1 MKSPGL
7 KSEKEFIEKAI
18 AHNLERQ
25 QAEEIYFYHDRAR
38 KAFEQRE
45 SQSELLDGLGYYQ
58 DYMLNRQAAN
68 TFLRPKKNDDEV
80 RVNTGTTEKKIEV
93 VWNELLKMTWNI
105 ECRAFDMQDRLLV
118 SLGQNWADIIKR
130 TNEIE
135 RDDDLWAAAVLEGL
149 TQRRVFIEEIWDNGV
164 VRDKRDDKVYRRQIA
179 KAKKRLVSGLKVFLG
194 DESLP
199 WYRFNDQ
206 PYIIKYDRIHWKEA
220 ERLYKYQADGTENPM
235 WKYVG
240 KGNNAAFDGIFGL
253 RYGVLQEDEVEVLT
267 YMSYPDD
274 EYMRLI
280 NGVPIDK
287 VGTELPWEYEGY
299 NMRMFGLK
307 PMAIDSAIS
316 KPLTASS
323 KTLQA
328 LNNETIRLM
337 VRKLRQVLEPPKGV
351 PTGKVFSKDI
361 FSPGAMTQGIKKDEI
376 VDLISHQGVTQ
387 SEFNMFQ
394 LIENKVEEF
403 VGASG
408 LQQGIGMDGKQT
420 ATEIQALQKQFATQ
434 LGHAVMMC
442 MAMRREMG
450 YLRIYNILEHI
461 KQPITK
467 NLDPVSKKVN
477 NIYLSFS
484 LPESNL
490 GNGKTGTKEIVFT
503 DKEFDPVGGE
513 MNQLF
518 EEEERAADIGKPF
531 RRFFINI
538 EKLLTI
544 PYQFFLVVTQGFKDS
559 EALDKVMFE
568 DSLKQGLMVSK
579 VSGRPID
586 GDSLIQDYEQ
596 TWKKRNFFQK
606 IAPTV
611 LDQGLL
617 GSNMMGSN
625 QGTDLKPKRTQE
637 PSLNTMMNN
646 V

>member
-7 KSEKEFIEKAI
+7 KSEKDFIEKAV
-18 AHNLERQ
+18 ANNLTQQ
-25 QAEEIYFYHDRAR
+25 QASDIYFYHDRAR

-68 TFLRPKKNDDEV
+68 SFLRPKKNDDEV

-93 VWNELLKMTWNI
+93 VWNELLKMTWDI
-105 ECRAFDMQDRLLV
+105 EGRAFDMQDRQLV
-118 SLGQNWADIIKR
+118 SLGQNWADVIKR

-135 RDDDLWAAAVLEGL
+135 RDEDLWAAATLEGL
-149 TQRRVFIEEIWDNGV
+149 CQRRVFIEEIWDNGV
-164 VRDKRDDKVYRRQIA
+164 VRDKRQDKVHRRQIA
-179 KAKKRLVSGLKVFLG
+179 KAKKRLISGLKVFLG

-220 ERLYKYQADGTENPM
+220 ERRYKYQEDGTENPM
-235 WKYVG
+235 WKYVD

-253 RYGVLQEDEVEVLT
+253 RYGVIQEDEVEVLT

-274 EYMRLI
+274 EYVRLL

-287 VGTELPWEYEGY
+287 VGTKLPWEYEGY
-299 NMRMFGLK
+299 NLKQFGLK
-307 PMAIDSAIS
+307 PMGLDSAIS

-337 VRKLRQVLEPPKGV
+337 IRKFRQVLEPPKGV
-351 PTGKVFSKDI
+351 KTGKVFSKDI
-361 FSPGAMTQGIKKDEI
+361 FSPGAMTQGIKEGDI
-376 VDLISHQGVTQ
+376 VDLISHTGLNQ

-408 LQQGIGMDGKQT
+408 LQQGIGEEGQQT

-450 YLRIYNILEHI
+450 YLRIYNILEHV
-461 KQPITK
+461 QEPITK
-467 NLDPVSKKVN
+467 NIDPVSQKVN
-477 NIYLSFS
+477 SVYLSFS
-484 LPESNL
+484 LPETNL
-490 GNGKTGTKEIVFT
+490 GEGMTGTKEIVFT
-503 DKEFDPVGGE
+503 DKDPEPAEVE
-513 MNQLF
+513 SLF
-518 EEEERAADIGKPF
+518 EQEEQAAKIGKPF
-531 RRFFINI
+531 RRYFMNI

-544 PYQFFLVVTQGFKDS
+544 PYQLYLNVTQGFKDS
-559 EALDKVMFE
+559 EALDKIMFQ
-568 DSLKQGLMVSK
+568 DSLKAGVMVSQIA
-579 VSGRPID
+579 GQPID
-586 GDSLIQDYEQ
+586 GARLIQDFEQ
-596 TWKKRNFFQK
+596 IWKKRSFFQK
-606 IAPTV
+606 APPMM

-617 GSNMMGSN
+617 GGGMEGSD
-625 QGTDLKPKRTQE
+625 QGNDLKPKRTQE
-637 PSLNTMMNN
+637 PSLNTMLNA
-646 V
+646 